1 MALIRRVGCRLS
13 SVPSTVLRWIVDR
26 YWWWR
31 WGGEG
36 SAVASTINTISTIG
50 VVVIGV
56 DCVVA
61 FVVVRTTVERP
72 KTSSGVNGIVGARS
86 SGRYSYRYKHYY
98 YYYCY

>member
-1 MALIRRVGCRLS
+1 M
-13 SVPSTVLRWIVDR
+13 
-26 YWWWR
+26 
-31 WGGEG
+31 
-36 SAVASTINTISTIG
+36 
-50 VVVIGV
+50 

-98 YYYCY
+98 YYYYCY